1 MMTTMIQ
8 MMIMTMCGVVTRL
21 SKEQMTLAHFG
32 LHDKRSHQ
40 HSKKEELIHWLKV
53 RRCASAIAGW
63 YSQIER
69 ELLKEGM
76 SGTWNQDHLGG
87 CVCVICNSNIS
98 QLPTS
103 NTPPNISLY
112 FIGCVDIAFRF
123 GYLVPNSGFLSTAKG
138 KTWTVWIGCCE
149 FCCGTSFREGGS
161 RTTGGQCGLTAG
173 VEQRPSFASFAH
185 FWSAGLG
192 EVQWGVAHILH
203 HQSGGQEWVKW
214 WKKISDK
221 KGLTF
226 CDPPPPGHLMW
237 FTSMGGVRHFNSFKN
252 WGG

>member
-1 MMTTMIQ
+1 MYVQNGKYI
-8 MMIMTMCGVVTRL
+8 
-21 SKEQMTLAHFG
+21 
-32 LHDKRSHQ
+32 
-40 HSKKEELIHWLKV
+40 
-53 RRCASAIAGW
+53 
-63 YSQIER
+63 YIER
-69 ELLKEGM
+69 ELLKEGV

-192 EVQWGVAHILH
+192 EVRWGVAHILH
-203 HQSGGQEWVKW
+203 HQSGVKKFYKW
-214 WKKISDK
+214 WKKVSDK